1 MKQGDFTDLADDYS
15 KFRPSYNK
23 DVLGIILKS
32 TGKNPKAIN
41 AADIGAGTGIFTKQ
55 LIKAG
60 VSSVTAVEPNEKMRE
75 AGIKFLGEDVRFLDG
90 SAEKTGLKSSSIDLV
105 SMASSFHWAKTS
117 DALREFDRILYP
129 NGVFSALWNPRLT
142 DRSPI
147 ESKVEELLKE
157 KYQLK
162 SRISSG
168 LGGITQELHQLLR
181 DCGIFRSVEYADA
194 VDVVRRSAVEYIGA
208 WRSVNDVQAQ
218 LGKYAFE
225 RFIEDVE
232 RIVSEYS
239 YVEVHYLTRVWIAQ
253 K

>member
-1 MKQGDFTDLADDYS
+1 MKQGDFTDLADDYT
-15 KFRPSYNK
+15 KFRPSYNN
-23 DVLGIILKS
+23 DVVDIILKS
-32 TGKNPKAIN
+32 TGKNPKAIK

-60 VSSVTAVEPNEKMRE
+60 VNSVIAVEPNEKMRE
-75 AGIKFLGEDVRFLDG
+75 AGVKFLGEDVRFLDG
-90 SAEKTGLKSSSIDLV
+90 SAEKTGLKSISLDLV
-105 SMASSFHWAKTS
+105 SMASSFHWVKTS

-129 NGVFSALWNPRLT
+129 DGVFSALWNPRLT

-147 ESKVEELLKE
+147 ESEVEQLLKD
-157 KYQLK
+157 KYQLT

-168 LGGITQELHQLLR
+168 LSGITQELQQLLC
-181 DCGIFRSVEYADA
+181 DCGIFRSVEYVDA
-194 VDVVRRSAVEYIGA
+194 VDVVRRSAMEYIGA

-218 LGKYAFE
+218 LGKDAFE
-225 RFIEDVE
+225 RFIGDVE
-232 RIVSEYS
+232 KIVSKYS